1 MKSVQ
6 LLRWLYTAWFAP
18 ACGTVVSVVDCDRW
32 EGALQT
38 AYLIQAVRVRGIFF
52 SMVPVLSFAFVMGWV
67 LFQNI
72 WLGLGLA
79 GIVMGIPKHWT
90 RPVHIVLTSVPK
102 FASQPEI
109 FETWVQVKCEGLYRE
124 LNDTF
129 DETLNT
135 EDAHVALRLSAFNLA
150 KATRLIRDKDPR
162 LTELGEDGITRRW
175 LEESNTALK
184 QAYFYGKE
192 SLFVESGDL
201 VGRSRYADAMVAY
214 FQRQGIAS
222 HEYHFVLGSLG
233 AEQKPFRS
241 GVSTFRF
248 EHALDDYDVLRP
260 DMYLRRFLKEHEEET
275 RWKHGEDLDAFLHR
289 ADQAGPCLVVSG
301 APFPDVLRVVKHW
314 PHCVLVAH
322 AWALEPNDT
331 FYRQNIHVLAN
342 SEAAKQ
348 ASELASLAVFVTD
361 ECNVRHVLTDRTS
374 NRILSLQRTFEPQA
388 GSPLRELT
396 TAVLAVQPHMLMP
409 FQDALLA
416 MAIVFAH
423 MLFTDSTWLD
433 ILFPLVSVGVLMTM
447 EARMT
452 RSAECVERSPVEYQ
466 ADDEE
471 TDEEEPQ
478 TDEEVQLDTDE
489 NVNDDTTITTI
500 NDYEW
505 ISRLKTR
512 RLRGWVNPEMTIR
525 NKCKYDLIVGTKR
538 SSMYTLQMD
547 KPLALALRNHAKV
560 VLRRK

>member
-1 MKSVQ
+1 MKYVQ

-32 EGALQT
+32 EGAVQT

-52 SMVPVLSFAFVMGWV
+52 SMVPVLSFAMGWV

-102 FASQPEI
+102 FASQPET
-109 FETWVQVKCEGLYRE
+109 FDTWVQVKCEGMYRE
-124 LNDTF
+124 LNDAF

-150 KATRLIRDKDPR
+150 KATRLIREKDPR
-162 LTELGEDGITRRW
+162 LMELGEDGSTRRW

-201 VGRSRYADAMVAY
+201 VGRSRYVDAMVAY

-260 DMYLRRFLKEHEEET
+260 DMYLRRFLKDHEEET

-361 ECNVRHVLTDRTS
+361 ECTVRHVLTDRIS
-374 NRILSLQRTFEPQA
+374 NRILSLQRTFEPQVS
-388 GSPLRELT
+388 SPLRELT

-416 MAIVFAH
+416 MAIVFSH
-423 MLFTDSTWLD
+423 MLFTNSTWLD
-433 ILFPLVSVGVLMTM
+433 IFFPLVSVGVLMTM

-452 RSAECVERSPVEYQ
+452 LSAECVERSPVEYQ
-466 ADDEE
+466 ADDE
-471 TDEEEPQ
+471 DS
-478 TDEEVQLDTDE
+478 DTNIDDIT
-489 NVNDDTTITTI
+489 NDDTVI

-505 ISRLKTR
+505 ISRFKTR
-512 RLRGWVNPEMTIR
+512 RLRGWVNPDMTIR
-525 NKCKYDLIVGTKR
+525 NKCKYDLIMGTKK
-538 SSMYTLQMD
+538 SSMYTLQMNRS
-547 KPLALALRNHAKV
+547 LALAFRKHAKA
-560 VLRRK
+560 VLRK